1 MMKRWSG
8 TGLLAGLVAMAFVA
22 VSGCGQAP
30 NHSASGGGSK
40 TAVVDLNAVAKALG
54 RDEAIQRQ
62 LQSATQQ
69 LNQKLVQAAQQMQQ
83 QLNEQQKQLSDS
95 EKEASQEDLQKLK
108 ERFVRARRNVQV
120 NKAKAQLVQRQAK
133 AQLVQQFRQEV
144 KPIAQGIAEQQ
155 GADVVVVSNANV
167 LWFDRSSDITDEVI
181 AEMRAAGHSAS
192 SGSSSQQGTS
202 SGSGGGSTSGGSSPS
217 TSSGSTQ
224 NSGSGSD
231 AGSGSAAGDSS
242 SGGSSSG
249 E

>member
-1 MMKRWSG
+1 MMKRRVGSG
-8 TGLLAGLVAMAFVA
+8 WLMGLMAVAAVA

-30 NHSASGGGSK
+30 NPPSSSGSK

-69 LNQKLVQAAQQMQQ
+69 LNQKLTQAAQQMQQ
-83 QLNEQQKQLSDS
+83 QLNEQQKKLGES
-95 EKEASQEDLQKLK
+95 EQEASEEDLQKLK

-155 GADVVVVSNANV
+155 GANMVVVANADV
-167 LWFDRSSDITDEVI
+167 LWFDRGSDITDEVI
-181 AEMRAAGHSAS
+181 AEMRAAGHS
-192 SGSSSQQGTS
+192 G
-202 SGSGGGSTSGGSSPS
+202 SGSGGSSQSSGG
-217 TSSGSTQ
+217 
-224 NSGSGSD
+224 SGSGS
-231 AGSGSAAGDSS
+231 GSASGGASSSS
-242 SGGSSSG
+242 SGGSSQSSGSGSGSESGSASSDSG